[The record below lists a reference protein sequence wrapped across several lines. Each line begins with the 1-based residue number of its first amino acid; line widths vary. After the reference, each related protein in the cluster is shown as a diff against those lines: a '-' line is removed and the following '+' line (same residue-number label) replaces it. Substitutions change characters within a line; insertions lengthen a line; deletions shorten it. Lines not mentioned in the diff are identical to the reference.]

1 LLEVF
6 LVADD
11 VRKKLVGV
19 LKDLGRRAS
28 DVLGS
33 AVVTN
38 EGMLMASDLPSDVAD
53 PRLVAAMAVAAL
65 GIGKR
70 TVAELDQ
77 GVLQRVLITGNEGQT
92 VVMSIGDAHLLTVLV
107 RSDANLGLV
116 FWEMSKAVEEIKK
129 LLY

>member
-1 LLEVF
+1 
-6 LVADD
+6 VADD

-19 LKDLGRRAS
+19 LKDLERRAS
-28 DVLGS
+28 DVVGS
-33 AVVTN
+33 AVVTS

-77 GVLQRVLITGNEGQT
+77 GMLQRVLITGSEGQT
-92 VVMSIGDAHLLTVLV
+92 VVMSIGDAHLLTVLA

>member
-1 LLEVF
+1 VF

-19 LKDLGRRAS
+19 LKDLERRAS
-28 DVLGS
+28 DVVGS
-33 AVVTN
+33 AVVTS

-77 GVLQRVLITGNEGQT
+77 GMLQRVLITGSEGQT
-92 VVMSIGDAHLLTVLV
+92 VVMSIGDAHLLTVLA

>member
-1 LLEVF
+1 M
-6 LVADD
+6 ADD

-19 LKDLGRRAS
+19 LKDLERRAS
-28 DVLGS
+28 DVVGS
-33 AVVTN
+33 AVVTS

-77 GVLQRVLITGNEGQT
+77 GMLQRVLITGSEGQT
-92 VVMSIGDAHLLTVLV
+92 VVMSIGDAHLLTVLA